1 MMTIKRY
8 IRLQIYRD
16 LTEVTLLIPLFATMA
31 TPNSAVLQRVFKLVS
46 RLRAARKLNSTFEEL
61 LEMDIS
67 QDVCNYFNI
76 KDLVEP
82 YLHNIDLKE
91 KANRLLKKIERASP
105 AEPNTRKRPYTEN
118 EGIEFGRKRTSPTLA
133 APKQRAPIAIAV
145 RSNSRIPMKP
155 INGTSIQVNNYEE
168 DRRQK
173 ILKIQQMKQ
182 VGEEKRME
190 NLNFF
195 KMARLQ
201 RIQEAQMQK
210 ENAGFQEPPRKRRP
224 DFKFVGY

>member
-8 IRLQIYRD
+8 IRLKIYWV
-16 LTEVTLLIPLFATMA
+16 LTEVTLLFSLFATMA
-31 TPNSAVLQRVFKLVS
+31 TPNTAVLQRVFKLVS
-46 RLRAARKLNSTFEEL
+46 RLRAARKLNLTFEEL

-67 QDVCNYFNI
+67 QDVCSYFNI

-82 YLHNIDLKE
+82 YLHNIDLKT
-91 KANRLLKKIERASP
+91 KADRLLKKMEKASP
-105 AEPNTRKRPYTEN
+105 AGPTRKRPFTEN
-118 EGIEFGRKRTSPTLA
+118 EGIEFGRKKTSPTLT

-155 INGTSIQVNNYEE
+155 INGNSIQMNRYEE
-168 DRRQK
+168 DRRRK

-190 NLNFF
+190 NLNVF
-195 KMARLQ
+195 KMARL
-201 RIQEAQMQK
+201 
-210 ENAGFQEPPRKRRP
+210 
-224 DFKFVGY
+224 